1 MANKTLINGTSYTIK
16 GGKTLVGGTGYNVT
30 KGNTLVGG
38 TGYSINFS
46 YLPVLNPSWGTEKTS
61 NNFQNTPTT
70 YCNDIFGC
78 VSGNLGLYTYNYDA
92 NSSNF
97 KGKFSSSVLASFVL
111 VDDTHWIG
119 AYSVGTKYYHIV
131 WGTYSGTTLTEVSS
145 TQITLVAG
153 LEPIVIKNKI
163 NNKVLITF
171 SDSYAY
177 IVDSFN
183 NNTPSYSQLSGAS
196 ISANYGCYISDYFI
210 STLDGKVYSIA
221 NNTLTQEYTIQY
233 TSLGENTIDYYDD
246 THFSSYSSGNTYIY
260 ELSTGNLLSTESST
274 GLIRGNPNNND
285 YLYEHYKDNTTMYL
299 KIYRPDLTLIQ
310 TLSKTVSSNYNYSI
324 LNYDDTLMC
333 SIGRSGYNYVFTP
346 VVLY

>member
-1 MANKTLINGTSYTIK
+1 MSHKTLINGTAYNVI
-16 GGKTLVGGTGYNVT
+16 GGTTLVNGTNYSIS

-38 TGYSINFS
+38 TGYTINFS
-46 YLPVLNPSWGTEKTS
+46 TVPVLNPSWGTEKTS
-61 NNFQNTPTT
+61 NNFTNTPTT

-78 VSGNLGLYTYNYDA
+78 VGGNLSLYIYNYDA
-92 NSSNF
+92 NSSNY
-97 KGKFSSSVLASFVL
+97 KSKFSSSVLASFVL

-119 AYSVGTKYYHIV
+119 AYSVGTKYYRIV

-145 TQITLVAG
+145 TQITLVTG

-177 IVDSFN
+177 IVDSFS

-196 ISANYGCYISDYFI
+196 ISANYGCYIGDYFI
-210 STLDGKVYSIA
+210 STIDGKVYSIA

-233 TSLGENTIDYYDD
+233 TSLGENTVDYYDD

-285 YLYEHYKDNTTMYL
+285 YLYEHYKDSNTMYL
-299 KIYRPDLTLIQ
+299 KIYKPDLTLIQ
-310 TLSKTVSSNYNYSI
+310 TLNKTVSSNYNYTV

-333 SIGRSGYNYVFTP
+333 SIGRGGYNYVFTP